1 MKKRTISLLSMLLA
15 VLLLAGCGSIKQ
27 AAEEFAQSAGSFSFG
42 GTQHSP
48 GIVHF
53 DDMEY
58 SRPDLD
64 ALRADIAA
72 VEEGLDSGLSFL
84 KIKRLLDSCYED
96 YYSYNTMYT
105 LADIRSCQDLTD
117 EYYATECGWCA
128 ENFAVVQQLF
138 DRLYYSCAASSM
150 AEDLEDKYFWEG
162 FAEQYSDA
170 ESSYYSDLAVELMQ
184 EESTLIAEY
193 RALSANPTIE
203 REGIEENYLDVLWA
217 LEGEEYNQALV
228 QYYEKYNQSFA
239 DIFIRLVDVRNRM
252 ADLLGFESYEQ
263 MQYIYYFERDYSP
276 EQAAGYVAD
285 IKEYMVPLYTQV
297 MANDPYGRLWYNDLP
312 ENELLDM
319 MDAVAGQIGGQVKE
333 AFDFM
338 SQYGLYDV
346 AVSSKKVA
354 MSFQTYLSD
363 YEAPFLFLNPYGD
376 TEDILTLSHEF
387 GHYVDAYVNYDAY
400 ETIDVSEIFSQAME
414 YLTLSRLE
422 SAMETEEA
430 ENVVRMKLLDTLDV
444 YVQQAS
450 FAEFESR
457 VYALG
462 ADALSAEVLN
472 DLSLELAREYGY
484 YEEGYDEYYAM
495 SWCDIT
501 HFFEMPF
508 YVITYPVSNDIAMQ
522 IYALEEEQSGQGL
535 EKYMEILDRDYEY
548 FMDAVS
554 AGGFESPFAPGR
566 IESVTEQMRTHLALQ
581 EKAA

>member
-27 AAEEFAQSAGSFSFG
+27 AAEEFAQSAGSFSFS

-58 SRPDLD
+58 FRPDLD

-96 YYSYNTMYT
+96 YYSYYTMYT

-117 EYYATECGWCA
+117 EYYAAEYGWCA

-162 FAEQYSDA
+162 FVEQYSDA

-184 EESTLIAEY
+184 EESALIAEY
-193 RALSANPTIE
+193 RTLSANPTIE
-203 REGIEENYLDVLWA
+203 RDGIEENYQDVLWD
-217 LEGEEYNQALV
+217 LEGEEYDQALV

-252 ADLLGFESYEQ
+252 AGLLGFESYEQ

-338 SQYGLYDV
+338 SRYGLYDV
-346 AVSSKKVA
+346 SVSTKKVA

-457 VYALG
+457 VYAMG
-462 ADALSAEVLN
+462 ANALSAEVLN

>member
-96 YYSYNTMYT
+96 YYSYYTMYT

-162 FAEQYSDA
+162 FVEEYSDA

-184 EESTLIAEY
+184 EESALIAEY

-203 REGIEENYLDVLWA
+203 RNGIEENYLDVLWD
-217 LEGEEYNQALV
+217 LEGEEYDQALV

-312 ENELLDM
+312 ENELLDT

-338 SQYGLYDV
+338 SRYGLYDV
-346 AVSSKKVA
+346 SVSTKKVA
-354 MSFQTYLSD
+354 MSFQSYLSD

-422 SAMETEEA
+422 AAMEPEEA
-430 ENVVRMKLLDTLDV
+430 ENVVRMKLLDTLEL

-522 IYALEEEQSGQGL
+522 IYALEEEQSGRGL

-566 IESVTEQMRTHLALQ
+566 VESVTEQMRAHLALQ

>member
-96 YYSYNTMYT
+96 YYSYYTMYT

-117 EYYATECGWCA
+117 EYYAAEYGWCA

-162 FAEQYSDA
+162 FVEQYSDA

-184 EESTLIAEY
+184 EESALIAEY

-203 REGIEENYLDVLWA
+203 RDGIEENYLDVLWN
-217 LEGEEYNQALV
+217 LEGEEYDQALV

-312 ENELLDM
+312 ENELLDT

-338 SQYGLYDV
+338 SRYGLYDV
-346 AVSSKKVA
+346 SVSTKKVA
-354 MSFQTYLSD
+354 MSFQSYLSD

-430 ENVVRMKLLDTLDV
+430 ENVVRMKLLDTLEL

-457 VYALG
+457 VYAMG

-484 YEEGYDEYYAM
+484 YEEGYEEYYAM

-522 IYALEEEQSGQGL
+522 IFALEEEQSGQGL

-566 IESVTEQMRTHLALQ
+566 VESVTEQMRTHLALQ

>member
-27 AAEEFAQSAGSFSFG
+27 AAEEFAQSAGSFSFS

-138 DRLYYSCAASSM
+138 DGLYYSCAASSM

-162 FAEQYSDA
+162 FVEQYSDA

-184 EESTLIAEY
+184 EESALIAEY
-193 RALSANPTIE
+193 RALSADPTIE
-203 REGIEENYLDVLWA
+203 RDGIEENYLDVLWD
-217 LEGEEYNQALV
+217 LEGEEYDQALV

-312 ENELLDM
+312 ENELLDT

-338 SQYGLYDV
+338 SRYGLYDV
-346 AVSSKKVA
+346 SVSTKKVA
-354 MSFQTYLSD
+354 MSFQSYLSD

-422 SAMETEEA
+422 SAMEPEEA
-430 ENVVRMKLLDTLDV
+430 ENVVRMKLLDTLEL

-535 EKYMEILDRDYEY
+535 EKFMEILDRDYEY

-566 IESVTEQMRTHLALQ
+566 VESVTEQMRAHLALQ

>member
-1 MKKRTISLLSMLLA
+1 
-15 VLLLAGCGSIKQ
+15 
-27 AAEEFAQSAGSFSFG
+27 
-42 GTQHSP
+42 
-48 GIVHF
+48 
-53 DDMEY
+53 
-58 SRPDLD
+58 
-64 ALRADIAA
+64 
-72 VEEGLDSGLSFL
+72 
-84 KIKRLLDSCYED
+84 
-96 YYSYNTMYT
+96 
-105 LADIRSCQDLTD
+105 
-117 EYYATECGWCA
+117 
-128 ENFAVVQQLF
+128 
-138 DRLYYSCAASSM
+138 
-150 AEDLEDKYFWEG
+150 
-162 FAEQYSDA
+162 
-170 ESSYYSDLAVELMQ
+170 
-184 EESTLIAEY
+184 
-193 RALSANPTIE
+193 
-203 REGIEENYLDVLWA
+203 
-217 LEGEEYNQALV
+217 
-228 QYYEKYNQSFA
+228 
-239 DIFIRLVDVRNRM
+239 
-252 ADLLGFESYEQ
+252 
-263 MQYIYYFERDYSP
+263 
-276 EQAAGYVAD
+276 
-285 IKEYMVPLYTQV
+285 
-297 MANDPYGRLWYNDLP
+297 
-312 ENELLDM
+312 

-338 SQYGLYDV
+338 SRYGLYDV
-346 AVSSKKVA
+346 SVSTKKVA
-354 MSFQTYLSD
+354 MSFQSYLSD

-422 SAMETEEA
+422 SAMEAEEA
-430 ENVVRMKLLDTLDV
+430 ENVVRMKMLDTLEL

-484 YEEGYDEYYAM
+484 YEEGYEEYYAM
-495 SWCDIT
+495 SWCDIP

-554 AGGFESPFAPGR
+554 TGGFESPFAPGR
-566 IESVTEQMRTHLALQ
+566 IESVADQMRTHLALQ

>member
-27 AAEEFAQSAGSFSFG
+27 AAEEFAQSAGSFSFS

-96 YYSYNTMYT
+96 YYSYYTMYT

-162 FAEQYSDA
+162 FVEEYSDA

-184 EESTLIAEY
+184 EESALIAEY

-203 REGIEENYLDVLWA
+203 RNGIEENYLDVLWD
-217 LEGEEYNQALV
+217 LEGEEYDQALV

-312 ENELLDM
+312 ENELLDT

-346 AVSSKKVA
+346 AVSSKKAA

>member
-27 AAEEFAQSAGSFSFG
+27 AAEEFAQSAGSFSFS

-48 GIVHF
+48 GIIHF

-96 YYSYNTMYT
+96 YYSYYTMYT

-117 EYYATECGWCA
+117 GYYAAECGWCA

-162 FAEQYSDA
+162 FVEQYSDA

-184 EESTLIAEY
+184 EESALITEY
-193 RALSANPTIE
+193 RALAANPTIE
-203 REGIEENYLDVLWA
+203 HNGIEENYLDVLWD
-217 LEGEEYNQALV
+217 LEGEEYDQALV

-312 ENELLDM
+312 ENELLDT

-338 SQYGLYDV
+338 SRYGLYDV
-346 AVSSKKVA
+346 SVSTKKVA
-354 MSFQTYLSD
+354 MSFQSYLSD

-430 ENVVRMKLLDTLDV
+430 ENVVRMKLLDTLEL

-484 YEEGYDEYYAM
+484 YKEGYEEYYAM

-535 EKYMEILDRDYEY
+535 EKFMEILDRDYEY

>member
-1 MKKRTISLLSMLLA
+1 MKKRRISLLSVVLA
-15 VLLLAGCGSIKQ
+15 LLLLAGCGSIKQ
-27 AAEEFAQSAGSFSFG
+27 AAEEFVESAGSFSFS

-53 DDMEY
+53 DDMVY

-72 VEEGLDSGLSFL
+72 VEEGFASGQSFL

-96 YYSYNTMYT
+96 YYSYYTMYT

-117 EYYATECGWCA
+117 EYYAAECGWCA

-138 DRLYYSCAASSM
+138 DRLYYACAASSM
-150 AEDLEDKYFWEG
+150 AEELENKYFWEG
-162 FAEQYSDA
+162 FVEQYSDA

-184 EESTLIAEY
+184 EESALIAEY
-193 RALSANPTIE
+193 RALSADPTIE
-203 REGIEENYLDVLWA
+203 HDGREENYLDVLWE
-217 LEGEEYNQALV
+217 LEGEEYDQALV
-228 QYYEKYNQSFA
+228 QYYEKYNERFA

-252 ADLLGFESYEQ
+252 ADVLGFESYEQ

-297 MANDPYGRLWYNDLP
+297 MADDPYGRLWYNELP
-312 ENELLDM
+312 ENELLDT

-338 SQYGLYDV
+338 SRYGLYDV
-346 AVSSKKVA
+346 SVSTKKVA
-354 MSFQTYLSD
+354 MSFQSYLSD

-422 SAMETEEA
+422 SAMEAEEA
-430 ENVVRMKLLDTLDV
+430 ENVVRMKMLDTLEL

-484 YEEGYDEYYAM
+484 YEEGYEEYYAM
-495 SWCDIT
+495 SWCDIP

-522 IYALEEEQSGQGL
+522 IYALEEEQSGRGL

-554 AGGFESPFAPGR
+554 TGGFESPFAPGR
-566 IESVTEQMRTHLALQ
+566 IESVTDQMRTHLALQ

>member
-1 MKKRTISLLSMLLA
+1 MKKRMIGLISALLA
-15 VLLLAGCGSIKQ
+15 VLLLAGCGSAEQ
-27 AAEEFAQSAGSFSFG
+27 AAERIAEAVGSLSLSG
-42 GTQHSP
+42 SQHSP
-48 GIVHF
+48 GMVRF

-58 SRPDLD
+58 VRPDLD

-72 VEEGLDSGLSFL
+72 AEEALDEGVPFL
-84 KIKRLLDSCYED
+84 KTRRLLDSCFD
-96 YYSYNTMYT
+96 RYYSYYTMYT
-105 LADIRSCQDLTD
+105 LADIRCCQDLTD
-117 EYYATECGWCA
+117 EYYAAEYNWCG
-128 ENFAVVQQLF
+128 ENFALVQQLF
-138 DRLYYSCAASSM
+138 DELYYACAASSI
-150 AEDLEDKYFWEG
+150 AQELEEKYFWEG
-162 FAEQYSDA
+162 FREEYSDA
-170 ESSYYSDLAVELMQ
+170 ESSYYTDLAVKLMQ
-184 EESTLIAEY
+184 EESALIAEY

-203 REGIEENYLDVLWA
+203 REGVEENYLDVLWE

-239 DIFIRLVDVRNRM
+239 DIFIRLVDVRNRQ
-252 ADLLGFESYEQ
+252 ADVLGFESYEQ
-263 MQYIYYFERDYSP
+263 MQYYYYFERDYTP

-285 IKEYMVPLYTQV
+285 IREYMVPLYKEV
-297 MANDPYGRLWYNDLP
+297 MAASPYDQLWYNALS
-312 ENELLDM
+312 EKELLGI
-319 MDAVAGQIGGQVKE
+319 MDTVAGQIGGQVEE

-338 SQYGLYDV
+338 CDYGLYDV
-346 AVSSKKVA
+346 SVSGKKAA

-376 TEDILTLSHEF
+376 TEDILSFAHEF

-400 ETIDVSEIFSQAME
+400 ETIDVAEVFSQAME
-414 YLTLSRLE
+414 YLTLSRLD
-422 SAMETEEA
+422 SAMEAEEA
-430 ENVVRMKLLDTLDV
+430 ENVVRMKLLDTLEL

-457 VYALG
+457 AYALG
-462 ADALSAEVLN
+462 AEDLSVEVLN

-484 YEEGYDEYYAM
+484 FEEGYEEYYAM

-508 YVITYPVSNDIAMQ
+508 YVISYPVSNDIAMQ

-535 EKYMEILDRDYEY
+535 EKFMEILDRDYEY

-566 IESVTEQMRTHLALQ
+566 VEHVAEQMRLHLDVQ

>member
-27 AAEEFAQSAGSFSFG
+27 AAEEFAQSAGSFSFS

-162 FAEQYSDA
+162 FVEQYSDA

-184 EESTLIAEY
+184 EESALIAEY
-193 RALSANPTIE
+193 RALSADPTIE
-203 REGIEENYLDVLWA
+203 RDGIEENYLDVLWD
-217 LEGEEYNQALV
+217 LEGEEYDQALV

-252 ADLLGFESYEQ
+252 AGLLGFESYEQ

-312 ENELLDM
+312 ENELLDT

-338 SQYGLYDV
+338 SRYGLYDV
-346 AVSSKKVA
+346 SVSTKKAA

-430 ENVVRMKLLDTLDV
+430 ENVVRMKLLDTLEL

-535 EKYMEILDRDYEY
+535 EKFMEILDRDYEY

-566 IESVTEQMRTHLALQ
+566 IESVTEQMRAHLALQ